1 MAKTTEE
8 LLEDL
13 KENGERITTVRRA
26 LIQILSKDHQPI
38 SVQEILQKLKERSI
52 IANKTTVYR
61 QLETLLKYNFVHEV
75 RLSDRSVLYELANG
89 KDHHHHL
96 VCLGCGSIEDVSF
109 RDDLER
115 QEKNIIKSKKFKI
128 IRHSLEFFGWCLKCQ
143 KKYGK

>member
-8 LLEDL
+8 LLENL

-26 LIQILSKDHQPI
+26 LIQILSKDHQPV
-38 SVQEILQKLKERSI
+38 SVQEILKKLKSSAI
-52 IANKTTVYR
+52 AANKTTVYR

-89 KDHHHHL
+89 NDHHHHL

-115 QEKNIIKSKKFKI
+115 QEKNITKTKKFKI